1 MAGSVVLVAG
11 GAGYIGSHA
20 CKALAVAG
28 HTPIAFDNLVHG
40 HRRAVQWGPLEVG
53 DTRDQSRVEEVLRR
67 YRPDAV
73 MHFAGFA
80 YVGESVADPAKY
92 YQNNVLGSLSLL
104 EAMRVCRVSRIVFS
118 STCAT
123 YGIPEHQPID
133 ESTPQRPINPYGM
146 TKLIVERML
155 ADYDSAYG
163 FRSVRLRYFNA
174 SGADPQGELG
184 EDHHPET
191 HLIPRGLMAAV
202 GEIPALEVFGTDYPT
217 PDGTC
222 VRDYIHVS
230 DLASGHVRALEYLL
244 SGGNSLS
251 LNLGTGLGVSVQEV
265 IGALERVTGRRIPV
279 QRSPRRPGDP
289 AVLIADATSARQVLA
304 FTPTFTEIDPI
315 VETAWQ
321 WHQRLQH
328 EHRVR
333 TA

>member
-1 MAGSVVLVAG
+1 
-11 GAGYIGSHA
+11 
-20 CKALAVAG
+20 
-28 HTPIAFDNLVHG
+28 
-40 HRRAVQWGPLEVG
+40 
-53 DTRDQSRVEEVLRR
+53 
-67 YRPDAV
+67 

-202 GEIPALEVFGTDYPT
+202 GEIPTLEVFGTDYPT

-230 DLASGHVRALEYLL
+230 DLASGHVRALDYLL

-289 AVLIADATSARQVLA
+289 AVLIADATRARQVLA

-321 WHQRLQH
+321 WHQRLRH